1 MTNKK
6 EGKVHHEYDVFCSHC
21 GKSDLTEIPEV
32 DISMWCKNCG
42 TDIFPEYRLPPIDI
56 NKPATEEILE
66 RLVNGEIPEEFNEG
80 QSNTTFWNWK
90 QGPEYAEFLIWSGF
104 NQLKAAL
111 ADGATGN
118 KVDNRD
124 LYIFPSNPKYQLTK
138 SLKANGW
145 VQWHAVVTLRTREE
159 AMELGIRYKAGRYP
173 VHFWVG
179 PEDQIILG
187 KLVMEGKQEPS
198 MNDCLKLGV
207 IPHQCSFLK

>member
-56 NKPATEEILE
+56 NQPVTEETLE

-111 ADGATGN
+111 ADGATGS

-124 LYIFPSNPKYQLTK
+124 FYIFTSNPKYQLTK

-145 VQWHAVVTLRTREE
+145 VQWHVVVTLRTLEE
-159 AMELGIRYKAGRYP
+159 AMELGVKYKAGRYP

-179 PEDQIILG
+179 PENQIILG
-187 KLVMEGKQEPS
+187 KLKMEGKKEPS